1 VLLNYVQAM
10 LKAGTAGKKNGEDTI
25 ETVHHLLE
33 SRKDGNCTKVAEIL
47 ITAAAKGDTDM
58 LNLLLH
64 YGANKNRVRADGST
78 PLLIAAEKGHVQ
90 IVSMLLEAGACRETA
105 ANDGYTPLAISAMNG
120 HDRTTRLLLE
130 AGADRSKARADG
142 YTPLMIAA
150 LGGRGEIAKDLL
162 RYRGQGYCSLGVVV
176 GLGVVRE
183 RTGQAAGL
191 LSLSKFTMLV
201 VFGFL
206 YEKGA
211 AVNHVA
217 NNGDNA
223 LMCASRRGNA
233 EIVKYLVDAGAD
245 PDSRKKSAACHVESG
260 VEKSWGPWGRN
271 LNGETALMCAS
282 RHGNARIVEC
292 LITAGADPNIQD
304 SNGET
309 ALHFARIR
317 RHVKC
322 ATLLSHAKRI
332 RRHDPF
338 KPC

>member
-150 LGGRGEIAKDLL
+150 LGGRGEIAKV
-162 RYRGQGYCSLGVVV
+162 CAPW
-176 GLGVVRE
+176 
-183 RTGQAAGL
+183 TGPVYPFL
-191 LSLSKFTMLV
+191 CVFT
-201 VFGFL
+201 
-206 YEKGA
+206 
-211 AVNHVA
+211 
-217 NNGDNA
+217 
-223 LMCASRRGNA
+223 S
-233 EIVKYLVDAGAD
+233 
-245 PDSRKKSAACHVESG
+245 
-260 VEKSWGPWGRN
+260 
-271 LNGETALMCAS
+271 
-282 RHGNARIVEC
+282 
-292 LITAGADPNIQD
+292 
-304 SNGET
+304 
-309 ALHFARIR
+309 
-317 RHVKC
+317 
-322 ATLLSHAKRI
+322 
-332 RRHDPF
+332 
-338 KPC
+338 